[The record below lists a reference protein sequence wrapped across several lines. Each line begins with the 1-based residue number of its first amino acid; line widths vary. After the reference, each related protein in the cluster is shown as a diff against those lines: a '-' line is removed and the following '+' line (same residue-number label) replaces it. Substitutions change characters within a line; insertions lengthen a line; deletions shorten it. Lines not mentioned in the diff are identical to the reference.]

1 MPLAPGTALA
11 LAWVMSDPQLLAQAL
26 TDVEEEFFRV
36 GNAMSETD
44 AVESFAELDHDVQRP
59 SLWRRLFSRLQD
71 S

>member
-11 LAWVMSDPQLLAQAL
+11 PAWVMSDPQSLAQAF
-26 TDVEEEFFRV
+26 TDAEEEFFRV
-36 GNAMSETD
+36 GNAMSEIE
-44 AVESFAELDHDVQRP
+44 AVEPFADLDHDVQRP